1 MGGAVSGPL
10 ERTRKIVVIRA
21 YNARRKDQTVQEQ
34 FNALAK
40 FNSDGVKVIHADDI
54 KDCIGLTSPWFD
66 ELLARVAGDVVGEVV
81 FSSFVSFLETGSLP
95 EAPPKPP
102 PRARVAE
109 PKPAYE
115 RMTEP
120 KLSPTSVAPLDGG
133 LEPKCS
139 PDILDMGRESRKMNA
154 SSLSFDLGP
163 QEALNPN
170 LAHRFVKGAAALPSA
185 TPSLSHL

>member
-1 MGGAVSGPL
+1 
-10 ERTRKIVVIRA
+10 
-21 YNARRKDQTVQEQ
+21 
-34 FNALAK
+34 
-40 FNSDGVKVIHADDI
+40 
-54 KDCIGLTSPWFD
+54 
-66 ELLARVAGDVVGEVV
+66 
-81 FSSFVSFLETGSLP
+81 
-95 EAPPKPP
+95 
-102 PRARVAE
+102 VAE

-115 RMTEP
+115 RMAEP

-170 LAHRFVKGAAALPSA
+170 LAPRFVKGAAALPSA